1 MENIPL
7 CLIIQLSL
15 LLLTC
20 SKYSINT
27 EKNRTRNSVLIT
39 GGCGFV
45 GRHFTRRFC
54 ELGWEVIIVD
64 NLISESALPISNWPR
79 HLIPSSSC
87 DVSYY
92 PMDCRDYFAS
102 SDSRRHFT
110 LFMHLAAVAGGR
122 EEIGIFLLVTF
133 EIVKIYFLSY

>member
-1 MENIPL
+1 M
-7 CLIIQLSL
+7 
-15 LLLTC
+15 
-20 SKYSINT
+20 
-27 EKNRTRNSVLIT
+27 
-39 GGCGFV
+39 
-45 GRHFTRRFC
+45 
-54 ELGWEVIIVD
+54 D